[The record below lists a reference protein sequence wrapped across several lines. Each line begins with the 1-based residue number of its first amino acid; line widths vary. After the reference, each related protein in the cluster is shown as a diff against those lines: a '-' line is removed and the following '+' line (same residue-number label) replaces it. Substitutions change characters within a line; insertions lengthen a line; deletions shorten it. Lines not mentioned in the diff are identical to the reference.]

1 MGESG
6 LETPPQREATMTP
19 IEYLDK
25 LFAYALSIG
34 MTYDQYWHEDP
45 KLINSYIEAEEIK
58 QRKLNNQLWLQGLYV
73 YQAVG
78 SLIHLAN
85 SFSKEH
91 RAKPYLKEPIPL
103 TQKEREEAEER
114 KYQKFKK
121 QMFDLAKRSAEVK

>member
-6 LETPPQREATMTP
+6 LNQPPQSETAITP

-25 LFAYALSIG
+25 LFVYALSIG
-34 MTYDQYWHEDP
+34 MTYEQYWHDDP

-85 SFSKEH
+85 SFTKER

-103 TQKEREEAEER
+103 TEKERLEAEER

-121 QMFDLAKRSAEVK
+121 QMFELAKRSGGQ